1 MMCSYWGWEVKN
13 TRRKKNRV
21 IEFMTKSVRTAGF
34 GMEYILGYGEDRL
47 RSFFQ
52 SFMILK
58 VMADSCSP
66 IKDGLN
72 FP

>member
-1 MMCSYWGWEVKN
+1 M
-13 TRRKKNRV
+13 
-21 IEFMTKSVRTAGF
+21 IEFMIKSVSMAGF

-47 RSFFQ
+47 RSSFH

-72 FP
+72 FQ